1 MLETPQSAFS
11 DIHAS
16 SNAVRIA
23 FSIFRAGMPLLQPTP
38 AHTMRGTIRKVFP
51 FWESLRRI
59 VKIASESSF
68 SHTVLSSRS
77 SIPQCTTDSSA
88 FPKAVSES
96 SFSHTVLSSRSSM
109 PQCIP
114 GQQVLPR
121 IHVFLLSASRHSL
134 TITCSGTSPEIGKSL
149 AITISSP
156 ARIFDETAFI
166 RPGFST
172 THPCILAHA
181 STEKAWAR
189 SVAVVMTGSA
199 PVRRAMRRAR
209 SFAPPR

>member
-1 MLETPQSAFS
+1 MLKTPQSAFS
-11 DIHAS
+11 DIQDS

-23 FSIFRAGMPLLQPTP
+23 FSIFLAGIPLLQPTP
-38 AHTMRGTIRKVFP
+38 AQTMRGTNRRTCTFSV
-51 FWESLRRI
+51 SLRQI
-59 VKIASESSF
+59 VKAASASSA
-68 SHTVLSSRS
+68 SHADLSSCS
-77 SIPQCTTDSSA
+77 SI
-88 FPKAVSES
+88 
-96 SFSHTVLSSRSSM
+96 

-114 GQQVLPR
+114 GQQFLPR

-134 TITCSGTSPEIGKSL
+134 TITCSGTSPEIGYSL